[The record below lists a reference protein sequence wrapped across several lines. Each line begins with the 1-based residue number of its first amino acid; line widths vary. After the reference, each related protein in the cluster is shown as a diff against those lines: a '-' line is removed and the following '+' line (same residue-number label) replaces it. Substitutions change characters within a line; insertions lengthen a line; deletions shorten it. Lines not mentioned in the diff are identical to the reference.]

1 MKKTLKNML
10 IILLTASMLFLL
22 VGCGNKEESTTN
34 NITNEEATEEKKV
47 EFSMG
52 EWNDNVYT
60 NEFLGLKF
68 KLPEGWTYASDE
80 EIADMMN
87 LGTEFLNDDQ
97 KVAAEVSKL
106 TSAYYMVA
114 NDPNTGNN
122 VSIISEK
129 PVMEVSTENYMNQLK
144 AQLSAVESI
153 NYEIG
158 ETSKE
163 KIADREYDTLT
174 ASASMSGVKI
184 TQKYYIYK
192 MDKYFIG
199 IITTSTTGET
209 ALNEMIKSFE

>member
-129 PVMEVSTENYMNQLK
+129 PVMEVYTENYINQLK

>member
-192 MDKYFIG
+192 MDRYFIG
-199 IITTSTTGET
+199 IIATSTTGET
-209 ALNEMIKSFE
+209 AFNEMIKSFE